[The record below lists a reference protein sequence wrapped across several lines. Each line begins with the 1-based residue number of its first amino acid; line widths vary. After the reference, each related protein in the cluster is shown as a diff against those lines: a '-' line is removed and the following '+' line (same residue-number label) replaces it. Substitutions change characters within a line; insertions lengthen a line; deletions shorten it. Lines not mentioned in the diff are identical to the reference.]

1 MKNMRKKICE
11 SCKIFLFLRGRGRS
25 RNLIVGGA
33 TIYGHTGKVML
44 TQRSLMEERPLSNF
58 KGEVVF
64 IEDLLGA
71 DGSELVR
78 GRAKPN
84 NLAYVI
90 YTSGTTGKP
99 KGVLIEH
106 RGVVNQVASHTADL
120 GYDESSVHMQ
130 VMRRGTRWE
139 VVRAGHD

>member
-1 MKNMRKKICE
+1 
-11 SCKIFLFLRGRGRS
+11 
-25 RNLIVGGA
+25 
-33 TIYGHTGKVML
+33 ML